1 MSDQYQATAT
11 NTVPVNSLPPILRRF
26 ALWTMLLGIL
36 DVGAKYVCRH
46 VLHLPEA
53 YDNLVFPQSLH
64 RVDFV
69 CFFLRFRDFH
79 HSTFFATDYAHG
91 LMFMY
96 PAPAALVY
104 QFFYILPRPMG
115 WYLLACFAGILTAAL
130 QFSGALKKRGISQS
144 SAYLFTAVCVIFS
157 FPLFF
162 NLWLGN
168 MEIFVAFL
176 IWPGLYCVIT
186 GRYWLAGFL
195 IGLAGAIKFYPLVF
209 LALLFSKKRYRE
221 IAFSLVLYGVVTL
234 FAMWLVSGSIAT
246 SQHGIQVGLEAV
258 RNGYTLPFNTLD
270 SGVDHSLF
278 ALIKSSIIALGITYP
293 SLATI
298 ALISKFYVIVMAIIG
313 LSLYFLRIR
322 YLPLLNQVLCIG
334 TIAVTLTPA
343 SRDYTLLHLYV
354 PWAMLVFLAVE
365 AYRTGQ
371 KIPGMKAAFICFV
384 LVMSPLNEFILH
396 SNVIAGQIKAL
407 VLVALLVIGL
417 RYPFVAEEQP
427 SVYAPA

>member
-1 MSDQYQATAT
+1 VSDQYQVAATKT
-11 NTVPVNSLPPILRRF
+11 IPVNSLPPILRLF
-26 ALWTMLLGIL
+26 ALWTVLLGII
-36 DVGAKYVCRH
+36 DVVTKFVCHH
-46 VLHLPEA
+46 VLHLSER
-53 YDNLVFPQSLH
+53 YDSLVFPRPLLG
-64 RVDFV
+64 VDFR
-69 CFFLRFRDFH
+69 CFFPRFRDFH
-79 HSTFFATDYAHG
+79 HPNFFATDAAHG

-104 QFFYILPRPMG
+104 QFFYILPRPKV
-115 WYLLACFAGILTAAL
+115 WFCLACVVGILTAAL
-130 QFSGALKKRGISQS
+130 QFSRVLEKVGLSRR

-168 MEIFVAFL
+168 IEIFVAFL
-176 IWPGLYCVIT
+176 IWPALYCFVT

-195 IGLAGAIKFYPLVF
+195 IGLAGAIKFYPLAF
-209 LALLFSKKRYRE
+209 LALLFSKKRYWE
-221 IAFSLVLYGVVTL
+221 VAFSLVIYGAFTL
-234 FAMWLVSGSIAT
+234 FSMWLVSGSIAT

-258 RNGYTLPFNTLD
+258 KTGYTLPFNTFD

-278 ALIKSSIIALGITYP
+278 ALIKSSIIAFGFTYP
-293 SLATI
+293 SLETI
-298 ALISKFYVIVMAIIG
+298 AKIWKVYVIVMPIVGLAI
-313 LSLYFLRIR
+313 YFLRIR
-322 YLPLLNQVLCIG
+322 LLPLLNQLLCIG
-334 TIAVTLTPA
+334 ILAVTLTPA
-343 SRDYTLLHLYV
+343 SRDYTLLNLYV
-354 PWAMLVFLAVE
+354 PWAMLAFLAVE

-384 LVMSPLNEFILH
+384 LIMSPLNEFILH